1 MIRQWCNQD
10 FSKAY
15 YVKYSSYF
23 PIYLS
28 KMRMHANMQLAHIH
42 IQNGPKIS
50 QKLSKMIFRK
60 LKKGVKNGWFNTI
73 YVATCACETF
83 DTWPSIISTPYLRT
97 ERLTLQVITTFI
109 LSPQA
114 PVYKTLW
121 FTSSTVT
128 YQDEQNQSFGGLLP
142 GCCRVSF
149 LVLPFPTSQH
159 LFLLQERQASR
170 ATPKAVLCQHKLY
183 HHNYFNCFS
192 VLCIINCP
200 GFLLWEKKEGN
211 QLWWSTVGSVRCRA
225 VSVDGGCSVLQGVG
239 HGQEG
244 QVPALLDHHHLH
256 LHLHLL
262 HHHLQYKQC
271 LVHTI
276 RCQHLWIVWEICLAI
291 FYICN
296 VWLIWILWT
305 YATI

>member
-1 MIRQWCNQD
+1 M
-10 FSKAY
+10 
-15 YVKYSSYF
+15 
-23 PIYLS
+23 
-28 KMRMHANMQLAHIH
+28 
-42 IQNGPKIS
+42 
-50 QKLSKMIFRK
+50 
-60 LKKGVKNGWFNTI
+60 
-73 YVATCACETF
+73 ATCACETF

-239 HGQEG
+239 QGQEG

-296 VWLIWILWT
+296 VWLIWNLWT